1 MKNPFHKKE
10 ISPQETFIRSF
21 LDCIAPGVVKFEV
34 DHYIFGN
41 TYRCVWALREY
52 PASTESQAILRHLG
66 EKSGV
71 TLRIYCRQVS
81 PGEEDRIIDNA
92 NKKNKLDGSDP
103 NKLRQAVEAESNL
116 RDVADLVHKMHR
128 EHEPL
133 LHCAVYLEMTAGS
146 MEHLR
151 QLQTD
156 VLTELVRC
164 KLNVDKLLLRQ
175 KQGFYCAS
183 PVGYNALGREFE
195 RVLPAGS
202 VANLYPFN
210 YSGKTDP
217 NGFYTREGIAT
228 MRSRMTNAIFHEEM
242 KELYIKKDAAY
253 KESIQT
259 AKESLLL
266 YIRMLENS
274 ESADP
279 VIEQKL
285 WELSHALEQVD
296 GKHVYAYLPKEV
308 KTQVDEIMERLA
320 QLPEVAACYDQWWRL
335 KDEIAGY
342 YGRNT
347 PPHQPLVQQ
356 KEFRTIKNFIIR
368 EAETLREPTPVQA
381 SADAEQDKP
390 QESSTETLTAVQQPQ
405 PAPLQN
411 ALTADAVMQ
420 LLHHMSRMF
429 RSNMPVIPLVLR
441 IDSKRRRRLQ
451 EKRMAMGHKRD
462 DHEDEQFYHVNDNTM
477 Q

>member
-1 MKNPFHKKE
+1 
-10 ISPQETFIRSF
+10 
-21 LDCIAPGVVKFEV
+21 
-34 DHYIFGN
+34 
-41 TYRCVWALREY
+41 
-52 PASTESQAILRHLG
+52 
-66 EKSGV
+66 
-71 TLRIYCRQVS
+71 
-81 PGEEDRIIDNA
+81 
-92 NKKNKLDGSDP
+92 
-103 NKLRQAVEAESNL
+103 
-116 RDVADLVHKMHR
+116 
-128 EHEPL
+128 
-133 LHCAVYLEMTAGS
+133 
-146 MEHLR
+146 
-151 QLQTD
+151 
-156 VLTELVRC
+156 
-164 KLNVDKLLLRQ
+164 
-175 KQGFYCAS
+175 
-183 PVGYNALGREFE
+183 
-195 RVLPAGS
+195 
-202 VANLYPFN
+202 
-210 YSGKTDP
+210 
-217 NGFYTREGIAT
+217 
-228 MRSRMTNAIFHEEM
+228 MTNAIFHEEM

-462 DHEDEQFYHVNDNTM
+462 DHEDEQLYHVNDNTM